1 MRKKAKAIHPGAGWR
16 WQLDG
21 DPVDLTLL
29 IIKSMYISLPLDLHK
44 IIKLAG
50 GNSGN
55 TRDSSMRCVHFQ
67 KTLSNP
73 RIGSC
78 TGTEVVTC
86 YT

>member
-1 MRKKAKAIHPGAGWR
+1 MQKNAKDIRPGAGWR
-16 WQLDG
+16 WRLDG
-21 DPVDLTLL
+21 DPVGLTLL
-29 IIKSMYISLPLDLHK
+29 IIKSMYISLPLDLHE

-50 GNSGN
+50 GNRSN
-55 TRDSSMRCVHFQ
+55 TRDSSTRCVRFQ
-67 KTLSNP
+67 KTSSNP